1 MIPKV
6 IHKIIIT
13 DDGKI
18 PKFPPK
24 LKEAIES
31 WYRMNPDHRVVWWS
45 GNDCERYIKE
55 HFDDRTLAAYMKL
68 KPYAFRCDFVR
79 QLILYREGGWYSD
92 LRQVCL
98 HPLGALPP
106 KRFYAVRDCP
116 PNQLC
121 VYNALVGAVPMHPIT
136 KKYIDA
142 MIFNIEHDHYGLDC
156 LYVTGP
162 GVFMHA
168 AIDHLRSHESECL
181 VGLHTT
187 DEHIEFGRVRF
198 VKCKYNDA
206 RGADNR
212 DVQGTNDYADM
223 WMKRDVYFPTIQR

>member
-13 DDGKI
+13 DDGNI

-24 LKEAIES
+24 LKEAVET
-31 WYRMNPDHRVVWWS
+31 WYRLNPNHRVRWWS
-45 GNDCERYIKE
+45 GRECENFIKE
-55 HFDDRTLAAYMKL
+55 HFDERTFAAYAKL
-68 KPYAFRCDFVR
+68 KPYAFKCDFVR
-79 QLILYREGGWYSD
+79 QLILYKEGGWYSD

-98 HPLGALPP
+98 RSLDELPP
-106 KRFYAVRDCP
+106 RAFCAARDCP

-121 VYNALVGAVPMHPIT
+121 LYNALVGAVPEHPIT
-136 KKYIDA
+136 KKYIDT

-168 AIDHLRSHESECL
+168 AIDHLRAHPEECL
-181 VGLHTT
+181 VGLHTV
-187 DEHIEFGRVRF
+187 DEYVSFGGVKF
-198 VKCKYNDA
+198 VKCKYNNA
-206 RGADNR
+206 RGADNS
-212 DVQGTNDYADM
+212 DMKGTNDYGDM
-223 WMKRDVYFPTIQR
+223 WRKRNVYKV

>member
-18 PKFPPK
+18 PKFPLE
-24 LKEAIES
+24 LKTAIET
-31 WYRMNPDHRVVWWS
+31 WYRLNPEHRVRWWS
-45 GNDCERYIKE
+45 GQDCERYIAE
-55 HFDDRTLAAYMKL
+55 HFDERTLSAYKKL

-98 HPLGALPP
+98 RPLDELPP
-106 KRFYAVRDCP
+106 TPFVLARDCP

-121 VYNALVGAVPMHPIT
+121 MYNAFIGATPEHPVT
-136 KKYIDA
+136 KKYIDT

-162 GVFMHA
+162 GVFMQA
-168 AIDHLRSHESECL
+168 AIDHLRSHPSQCL
-181 VGLHTT
+181 VGLHTI
-187 DEHIEFGRVRF
+187 DEDVEFGGVKF

-212 DVQGTNDYADM
+212 DVEGTNDYGEM
-223 WMKRDVYFPTIQR
+223 WRRRDVFTKLC

>member
-1 MIPKV
+1 MIPKL

-18 PKFPPK
+18 PEFNEE
-24 LKEAIES
+24 LTQAIET
-31 WYRMNPDHRVVWWS
+31 WYHLNPKYEVVWYS
-45 GNDCERYIKE
+45 GEDIEQYIQE
-55 HFDDRTLAAYMKL
+55 YFDARTLAAYKKV
-68 KPYAFRCDFVR
+68 KPYAFKCDFAR
-79 QLILYREGGWYSD
+79 QLILYKEGGWYSD

-98 HPLGALPP
+98 HALPSSHD
-106 KRFYAVRDCP
+106 YYCVVDCP

-121 VYNALVGAVPMHPIT
+121 MYNALIGTVPGHPIT
-136 KKYIDA
+136 KKYIDT

-162 GVFMHA
+162 GVYMQS
-168 AIDHLRSHESECL
+168 AIDYVRTHPADCG
-181 VGLHTT
+181 VGVHTS
-187 DEHIEFGRVRF
+187 DEYIEFGKVKF

-212 DVQGTNDYADM
+212 DIPGTNDYGEM
-223 WMKRDVYFPTIQR
+223 WRRGRVY